1 MLPGN
6 TASTL
11 LSQYL
16 RGQQGVLEA
25 VKLAPDDIRLTVGEK
40 VQATVTNQ
48 LPNGRFAVLVKDQ
61 LLDLNLPRNT
71 QPGEKLD
78 LTVVSKSP
86 TLTFSLAL
94 QDAKPTLAQGPNV
107 ALSKGA
113 MLLSEVLSK
122 PSDGKA
128 AVLQQAQPLF
138 SGKPDTGQL
147 AGQLAGRLTESGLF
161 YESHQAEWV
170 SGQRPLQSLL
180 REPQALLNLPIAD
193 EAQDGKTPAAT
204 KDGTSSVLGKA
215 EATATSVKEGQA
227 STAFK
232 EATSPELLH
241 KDGMQSV
248 VPKDGKELIET
259 KINLAAN
266 KAQEQIQQ
274 AVAKKADDIP
284 PEQAMRQL
292 VRQQVDLLEQRP
304 LIWQGNAWPGQPL
317 QWQLELQNE
326 QEQQAELPTE
336 QRQWQTKLEL
346 TLPKLGALG
355 VVATM
360 VQGQFSLRFNAVDEK
375 TVSLIQTHR
384 VDLMQRFEAAG
395 LTLVK
400 SQVDHEG
407 A

>member
-6 TASTL
+6 TATTL

-25 VKLAPDDIRLTVGEK
+25 VKLSPDDIRLTVGEK

-48 LPNGRFAVLVKDQ
+48 LPNGRFAVLIKDQ

-78 LTVVSKSP
+78 LTVVAKSP
-86 TLTFSLAL
+86 TLTFSLATQEVKL
-94 QDAKPTLAQGPNV
+94 PLPQAPNV
-107 ALSKGA
+107 ELSKGA
-113 MLLSEVLSK
+113 ALLNEVLSK
-122 PSDGKA
+122 SSDGKA

-138 SGKPDTGQL
+138 SAKPDTTQL
-147 AGQLAGRLTESGLF
+147 AGQLAGRLAESGLF

-170 SGQRPLQSLL
+170 TGQRPLQTLL
-180 REPQALLNLPIAD
+180 REPQASLNASSFN
-193 EAQDGKTPAAT
+193 EGKTAAAMSNAAKEST
-204 KDGTSSVLGKA
+204 DNTVNTSNKTQDLA
-215 EATATSVKEGQA
+215 LQA
-227 STAFK
+227 A
-232 EATSPELLH
+232 L
-241 KDGMQSV
+241 
-248 VPKDGKELIET
+248 
-259 KINLAAN
+259 
-266 KAQEQIQQ
+266 
-274 AVAKKADDIP
+274 KKSDDLP

-304 LIWQGNAWPGQPL
+304 LVWQGNAWPGQPL
-317 QWQLELQNE
+317 KWELELQNE
-326 QEQQAELPTE
+326 QEHQADLAVE
-336 QRQWQTKLEL
+336 QRQWQTKLDL
-346 TLPKLGALG
+346 TLPKLGEVG

-375 TVSLIQTHR
+375 TAALIKTHQA
-384 VDLMQRFEAAG
+384 DLMQRFEAAG

>member
-180 REPQALLNLPIAD
+180 REPQANFSSSSPAQFN
-193 EAQDGKTPAAT
+193 EANSLAMSGDSQESSDVAA
-204 KDGTSSVLGKA
+204 
-215 EATATSVKEGQA
+215 
-227 STAFK
+227 
-232 EATSPELLH
+232 
-241 KDGMQSV
+241 
-248 VPKDGKELIET
+248 
-259 KINLAAN
+259 NLAN
-266 KAQEQIQQ
+266 KIQDLSLQ
-274 AVAKKADDIP
+274 TALKKLDDIP